1 MKLTQ
6 VTKLTTGVP
15 GLDRL
20 THGGIP
26 EGRATLLSG
35 KSGTGK
41 SVLALQI
48 AAHLARE
55 GKQPLVLAVEEPPE
69 DLVVTGN
76 TLGFDLSGLIEEGRL
91 RISDATRP
99 MAGPVVVAGEYDLGG
114 LLHRIGATVRETKAR
129 VVVLDSVTALFS
141 PRPPQELMRS
151 LFFQLVHAL
160 REMDVTALLL
170 AEAEEAHGPLTT
182 LGVED
187 YVCDMVLVLRNTVD
201 GERRRRSIEINK
213 YRRSAHYKGEYP
225 CTITSKG
232 LAIFPMAIGRALPS
246 TEDRYSSGAPGLD
259 TMLAGGLFRDSI
271 VIVRGPTG
279 SGKTILAGLYA
290 HAGAARGERVVYHG
304 FEEPQPMLMRNFARI
319 GLPMEELYDKGLLR
333 VICRYPESTG
343 LEDLLVMLRD
353 GIEEFQPAL
362 VVLDSIS
369 SIEHAS
375 SQKGFRQFM
384 IGVASMLRE
393 TGRGALL
400 TQNVRVGTDREAEPP
415 FLSTISDAIVNLD
428 YELERNTMRRTL
440 RVVKMR
446 GSEHDVRPAR
456 LVIGKGG
463 VRVEPDAALASP
475 SEEHLASSLSGLSVL
490 VVEDFADAREAL
502 VALLARAG
510 ARTAAAASAR
520 EARQLLAQGR
530 PPHIIVCD
538 VGLADEDGY
547 SFLGGLRQSGG
558 PLSRIPAVALT
569 AWGRAED
576 RERAAAAGFDAHL
589 VKPVEPAVLVST
601 LLGVAGTSKPP
612 DLSGRVVGA

>member
-1 MKLTQ
+1 MKLTE

-41 SVLALQI
+41 SILALQI

-55 GKQPLVLAVEEPPE
+55 GRQPLVLAVEEPPE
-69 DLVVTGN
+69 DLAVTGN
-76 TLGFDLSGLIEEGRL
+76 TLGFDLSGLVEAGKLRL
-91 RISDATRP
+91 SDATRP
-99 MAGPVVVAGEYDLGG
+99 MSGPVVVAGEYDLGG
-114 LLHRIGATVRETKAR
+114 LLHRIAATVRETKAQ
-129 VVVLDSVTALFS
+129 VVILDSVTALFS

-160 REMDVTALLL
+160 REMDVTAILL

-232 LAIFPMAIGRALPS
+232 LAIFPMALGRALPS
-246 TEDRYSSGAPGLD
+246 TQDRYSSGAPGLD
-259 TMLAGGLFRDSI
+259 TMLSGGLFRDSI

-304 FEEPQPMLMRNFARI
+304 FEEPEPMLVRNFERI
-319 GLPMEELYDKGLLR
+319 GLPMGQLQAKGLLR

-353 GIEEFQPAL
+353 GIEEFQPSL

-400 TQNVRVGTDREAEPP
+400 TQNVRLGSDREQEPP
-415 FLSTISDAIVNLD
+415 FLSTISDAIINLD
-428 YELERNTMRRTL
+428 YVLDTSAMRRTL

-446 GSEHDVRPAR
+446 GSEHDQRPAR
-456 LVIGKGG
+456 LVIGQGG
-463 VRVEPDAALASP
+463 VRVEPDVALGSP
-475 SEEHLASSLSGLSVL
+475 ADERLTGSLAGLFVL
-490 VVEDFADAREAL
+490 VVEDFLDAREAL
-502 VALLARAG
+502 MALLDRAG
-510 ARTAAAASAR
+510 ARAVAAASAS
-520 EARQLLAQGR
+520 EARQVLAQGK
-530 PPHIIVCD
+530 PPDILICD

-547 SFLGGLRQSGG
+547 SLLTSIRKSGAAAA
-558 PLSRIPAVALT
+558 RIPAIALT
-569 AWGRAED
+569 AWGRPED
-576 RERAAAAGFDAHL
+576 RARATAAGFDAHL
-589 VKPVEPAVLVST
+589 VKPVDAAVLVST
-601 LLGVAGTSKPP
+601 LLGVSRTSRPP

>member
-1 MKLTQ
+1 
-6 VTKLTTGVP
+6 
-15 GLDRL
+15 
-20 THGGIP
+20 
-26 EGRATLLSG
+26 
-35 KSGTGK
+35 
-41 SVLALQI
+41 
-48 AAHLARE
+48 
-55 GKQPLVLAVEEPPE
+55 
-69 DLVVTGN
+69 VV
-76 TLGFDLSGLIEEGRL
+76 S
-91 RISDATRP
+91 
-99 MAGPVVVAGEYDLGG
+99 GEYDLGG
-114 LLHRIGATVRETKAR
+114 LLHRIAATVRETRAR

-141 PRPPQELMRS
+141 PRPPQELLRS

-160 REMDVTALLL
+160 REMDVTAVLL

-232 LAIFPMAIGRALPS
+232 LAIFPMTVGRSLPS
-246 TEDRYSSGAPGLD
+246 TQDRYSSGAPGLD
-259 TMLAGGLFRDSI
+259 TMLSGGLFRDSI

-304 FEEPQPMLMRNFARI
+304 FEEPQPMLLRNFERI

-353 GIEEFQPAL
+353 GIEEFQPSL

-400 TQNVRVGTDREAEPP
+400 TQNVRIGSDREAEPP
-415 FLSTISDAIVNLD
+415 FLSTISDAIINLD
-428 YELERNTMRRTL
+428 YELDRSAMRRTL

-446 GSEHDVRPAR
+446 GSEHDQRPAR

-463 VRVEPDAALASP
+463 VRVEPDAALGSP
-475 SEEHLASSLSGLSVL
+475 ADERLTGSLAGLSVL

-502 VALLARAG
+502 LALLARAG
-510 ARTAAAASAR
+510 ARTASAASAR
-520 EARQLLAQGR
+520 EARQALGSG
-530 PPHIIVCD
+530 PPPDIIICD

-547 SFLGGLRQSGG
+547 SLLTGVRKAGG
-558 PLSRIPAVALT
+558 PAARIPAVALT
-569 AWGRAED
+569 AWGRPED
-576 RERAAAAGFDAHL
+576 RARASAAGFDAHL
-589 VKPVEPAVLVST
+589 VKPVEAAVLVST
-601 LLGVAGTSKPP
+601 LLGVVGTSRPP
-612 DLSGRVVGA
+612 DLSGRVIGA

>member
-1 MKLTQ
+1 MN
-6 VTKLTTGVP
+6 VTEVSKLTTGVP
-15 GLDRL
+15 GFDRIS
-20 THGGIP
+20 HGGIP
-26 EGRATLLSG
+26 EGRATLVTG
-35 KSGTGK
+35 RSGTGK
-41 SVLALQI
+41 SILALQI

-55 GKQPLVLAVEEPPE
+55 GKQPLVLAVEEAPE
-69 DLVVTGN
+69 DLLVTGN
-76 TLGFDLSGLIEEGRL
+76 TLGFDLSGLVAAGRM
-91 RISDATRP
+91 RMSDATRP

-114 LLHRIGATVRETKAR
+114 LLHRIAAIVRETKAR
-129 VVVLDSVTALFS
+129 VVILDSVTALFS
-141 PRPPQELMRS
+141 PRPPQELLRS

-160 REMDVTALLL
+160 RQMDVTSILL

-187 YVCDMVLVLRNTVD
+187 YVCDMVIVLRNTVD

-232 LAIFPMAIGRALPS
+232 LAIFPMALGRPLPS
-246 TEDRYSSGAPGLD
+246 TLDRYSSGAPGLD
-259 TMLAGGLFRDSI
+259 TMLSGGLFRDSI

-304 FEEPQPMLMRNFARI
+304 FEEPQPMLMRNFDRI
-319 GLPMEELYDKGLLR
+319 GLPMEDLYKSGLLR

-353 GIEEFQPAL
+353 GIEEFQPSL

-400 TQNVRVGTDREAEPP
+400 TQNVRIGSDREAEPP
-415 FLSTISDAIVNLD
+415 FLSTIADAIVNLD
-428 YELERNTMRRTL
+428 YELAGTLRRTL

-446 GSEHDVRPAR
+446 GSDHDVRPAR
-456 LVIGKGG
+456 LVIAQGG
-463 VRVEPDAALASP
+463 VRVEPEAALAAP
-475 SEEHLASSLSGLSVL
+475 PDERLASSLSGLSVL
-490 VVEDFADAREAL
+490 VVEDFADARDVL
-502 VALLARAG
+502 LALLTRAG
-510 ARTAAAASAR
+510 AKAVAAGSAA
-520 EARQLLAQGR
+520 EARQLLAQGQ
-530 PPHIIVCD
+530 PPDIIICD

-547 SFLGGLRQSGG
+547 SFLAGLRKAGG
-558 PLSRIPAVALT
+558 RLGRTPAVALT
-569 AWGRAED
+569 AWGRPED
-576 RERAAAAGFDAHL
+576 RERARAAGFDAHL
-589 VKPVEPAVLVST
+589 VKPVEPSVLVST
-601 LLGVAGTSKPP
+601 LLGVAQTSGPP
-612 DLSGRVVGA
+612 SLPGRVVGA

>member
-1 MKLTQ
+1 MKLTE

-26 EGRATLLSG
+26 EGRATLVSG

-41 SVLALQI
+41 SILALQI

-55 GKQPLVLAVEEPPE
+55 GKHPLVLAVEEAPE
-69 DLVVTGN
+69 DLAVTGN
-76 TLGFDLSGLIEEGRL
+76 TLGFDLSGLIESGQL

-114 LLHRIGATVRETKAR
+114 LLHRIAATVRETQAR

-151 LFFQLVHAL
+151 LFFQLVHFL
-160 REMDVTALLL
+160 RQLDVTALLL

-232 LAIFPMAIGRALPS
+232 LAIFPMAIGRTLPS
-246 TEDRYSSGAPGLD
+246 TQDRYSSGAPGLD
-259 TMLAGGLFRDSI
+259 TMLSGGLFRDSI

-304 FEEPQPMLMRNFARI
+304 FEEPQPMLLRNFERI
-319 GLPMEELYDKGLLR
+319 GLPMEELHDKGLLR
-333 VICRYPESTG
+333 VMCRYPESTG

-400 TQNVRVGTDREAEPP
+400 TQNVRHESDRESDPP

-428 YELERNTMRRTL
+428 YELERGTLRRSL

-463 VRVEPDAALASP
+463 VRVEPDVALASP
-475 SEEHLASSLSGLSVL
+475 SEEQLASSLSGLSVL
-490 VVEDFADAREAL
+490 VVEDFADARDA
-502 VALLARAG
+502 VVSLLTRAG
-510 ARTAAAASAR
+510 AQTTAAASAS
-520 EARQLLAQGR
+520 EARQALSRGV
-530 PPHIIVCD
+530 PPDIIVCD

-547 SFLGGLRQSGG
+547 SFLSGLRRSGG
-558 PLSRIPAVALT
+558 PLARVPAVALT
-569 AWGRAED
+569 AWGRPED
-576 RERAAAAGFDAHL
+576 RERSTAAGFDAHL
-589 VKPVEPAVLVST
+589 VKPVEPTVLVST
-601 LLGVAGTSKPP
+601 LLGVARTSRPP
-612 DLSGRVVGA
+612 DLSGRVVGV

>member
-1 MKLTQ
+1 MKLTE

-26 EGRATLLSG
+26 EGRATLLTG

-41 SVLALQI
+41 SILALQI

-55 GKQPLVLAVEEPPE
+55 GQQPLVLAVEEPPE
-69 DLVVTGN
+69 DLAVTGN
-76 TLGFDLSGLIEEGRL
+76 TLGFDLSGLMEAGRL

-129 VVVLDSVTALFS
+129 VVVLDSVTALLS
-141 PRPPQELMRS
+141 PRPPQELLRS

-160 REMDVTALLL
+160 RQLDVTAILL
-170 AEAEEAHGPLTT
+170 AEAEEAYGPLTT

-187 YVCDMVLVLRNTVD
+187 YVCDMVVVLRNTVD

-232 LAIFPMAIGRALPS
+232 LAIFPMAVGRALPS
-246 TEDRYSSGAPGLD
+246 TQDRYSSGAPGLD
-259 TMLAGGLFRDSI
+259 TMLSGGLFRDSI

-304 FEEPQPMLMRNFARI
+304 FEEPQPMLMRNFERI
-319 GLPMEELYDKGLLR
+319 GLPMEGLHAKGLLR

-353 GIEEFQPAL
+353 GIEEFQPSL
-362 VVLDSIS
+362 VILDSIS
-369 SIEHAS
+369 SIEHAT

-400 TQNVRVGTDREAEPP
+400 TQNVRIGSERDADPP

-428 YELERNTMRRTL
+428 YALEGGTLRRTL

-446 GSEHDVRPAR
+446 GTEHDVRPAR
-456 LVIGKGG
+456 LVITRGG
-463 VRVEPDAALASP
+463 VRVEPDVALAGAAD
-475 SEEHLASSLSGLSVL
+475 ENLAQSLSGMSVL
-490 VVEDFADAREAL
+490 VVEDFPDAREAL
-502 VALLARAG
+502 MALLSRAG
-510 ARTAAAASAR
+510 ARTTCVGSAS
-520 EARQLLAQGR
+520 EARQVLSQGD
-530 PPHIIVCD
+530 PPDIIVCD
-538 VGLADEDGY
+538 IGLAEEDGY
-547 SFLGGLRQSGG
+547 SFVRRLRQSGG
-558 PLSRIPAVALT
+558 RVARTPAVALT
-569 AWGRAED
+569 AWGRPED
-576 RERAAAAGFDAHL
+576 RDRATAAGFDAHL
-589 VKPVEPAVLVST
+589 VKPVEASVLVSA
-601 LLGVAGTSKPP
+601 LLGVAGTSRPP
-612 DLSGRVVGA
+612 DLPGRIVGA

>member
-1 MKLTQ
+1 MKLTA

-26 EGRATLLSG
+26 EGRATLLTG
-35 KSGTGK
+35 RSGTGK
-41 SVLALQI
+41 SILALQI

-55 GKQPLVLAVEEPPE
+55 GLQPLVLAVEELPE
-69 DLVVTGN
+69 DLAVTGN
-76 TLGFDLSGLIEEGRL
+76 TLGFDLTGLVEAGKM

-114 LLHRIGATVRETKAR
+114 LLHRIAATVRETKAR

-141 PRPPQELMRS
+141 PRPPQELLRS

-160 REMDVTALLL
+160 REMNVTAILL
-170 AEAEEAHGPLTT
+170 AEAEEAYGPLTT

-187 YVCDMVLVLRNTVD
+187 YVCDMVVILRNTVD
-201 GERRRRSIEINK
+201 GERRRRSIEISK

-232 LAIFPMAIGRALPS
+232 LAIFPMAVGRQMPS
-246 TEDRYSSGAPGLD
+246 TQDRYSSGAPGLD

-304 FEEPQPMLMRNFARI
+304 FEEPLPMLMRNFERI
-319 GLPMEELYDKGLLR
+319 GLPMDEYYDKGLLR
-333 VICRYPESTG
+333 IICRYPESTG

-353 GIEEFQPAL
+353 GIEEFQPSL

-369 SIEHAS
+369 SIEHAT

-400 TQNVRVGTDREAEPP
+400 TQNVRSATERESDPP
-415 FLSTISDAIVNLD
+415 FLSTISDAILNLD
-428 YELERNTMRRTL
+428 YELDRGTLRRSL

-446 GSEHDVRPAR
+446 GTEHDVRPAR
-456 LVIGKGG
+456 LVITRGG

-475 SEEHLASSLSGLSVL
+475 SEEQLAGSLSGLGVL

-502 VALLARAG
+502 MALLTRAG
-510 ARTAAAASAR
+510 ARAMSAASAS
-520 EARQLLAQGR
+520 EARQILGQG
-530 PPHIIVCD
+530 PPPDILVCD

-547 SFLGGLRQSGG
+547 TFLSSLRRSGG
-558 PLSRIPAVALT
+558 PAARIPAVALT
-569 AWGRAED
+569 AWGRPED
-576 RERAAAAGFDAHL
+576 RERANAAGFDAHL
-589 VKPVEPAVLVST
+589 VKPAEPTVLIST
-601 LLGVAGTSKPP
+601 LLGVARTSRPP
-612 DLSGRVVGA
+612 NLSGRIVGA

>member
-1 MKLTQ
+1 MKLTE

-26 EGRATLLSG
+26 EGRATLVTG

-41 SVLALQI
+41 SIIALQM

-69 DLVVTGN
+69 DLAVTGN
-76 TLGFDLSGLIEEGRL
+76 TLGFDLTGLMESGRL

-114 LLHRIGATVRETKAR
+114 LLHRIAATVRETKAR
-129 VVVLDSVTALFS
+129 VVILDSVTALFS
-141 PRPPQELMRS
+141 PRPPQELLRS

-160 REMDVTALLL
+160 RELDVTAILL

-187 YVCDMVLVLRNTVD
+187 YVCDMVLILRNTVD

-232 LAIFPMAIGRALPS
+232 LAIFPMAIGKALPS
-246 TEDRYSSGAPGLD
+246 TQDRYSSGAPGLD
-259 TMLAGGLFRDSI
+259 TMLSGGLFRDSI

-290 HAGAARGERVVYHG
+290 HAGASRGERVVYHG
-304 FEEPQPMLMRNFARI
+304 FEEPQPMLMRNFERI
-319 GLPMEELYDKGLLR
+319 GLPMGELYEKGLLR

-428 YELERNTMRRTL
+428 YELEKGPLRRTL

-446 GSEHDVRPAR
+446 GSDHDVRPAR
-456 LVIGKGG
+456 LVIARGG
-463 VRVEPDAALASP
+463 VRVEPDAAVGSP
-475 SEEHLASSLSGLSVL
+475 AEEHLASALAGLTVL
-490 VVEDFADAREAL
+490 VVEDFHDAREAL
-502 VALLARAG
+502 TALLTRAG
-510 ARTAAAASAR
+510 ARTLSAGSAS
-520 EARQLLAQGR
+520 EARRVLSSGE
-530 PPHIIVCD
+530 PPDVIVCD
-538 VGLADEDGY
+538 VGLTDEDGY
-547 SFLGGLRQSGG
+547 SLLAGLRRSGG
-558 PLSRIPAVALT
+558 PASRIPAVALT
-569 AWGRAED
+569 AWGRPED
-576 RERAAAAGFDAHL
+576 RERSTAAGFDAHL

-601 LLGVAGTSKPP
+601 LLGVTRTSRPP
-612 DLSGRVVGA
+612 GLSGRVVGA

>member
-1 MKLTQ
+1 MKLTE

-26 EGRATLLSG
+26 EGRATLVTG
-35 KSGTGK
+35 RAGTGK
-41 SVLALQI
+41 SILALQI
-48 AAHLARE
+48 AAHLA
-55 GKQPLVLAVEEPPE
+55 GQGMQPLVLAVEEPPE
-69 DLVVTGN
+69 DLAVTGN
-76 TLGFDLSGLIEEGRL
+76 TLGFDLSGLIDAGKM

-99 MAGPVVVAGEYDLGG
+99 MSGPVVVAGEYDLGG
-114 LLHRIGATVRETKAR
+114 LLHRIAATVKETKAR
-129 VVVLDSVTALFS
+129 VVILDSVTALFS
-141 PRPPQELMRS
+141 PRPPQELLRS

-160 REMDVTALLL
+160 REMDVTALML
-170 AEAEEAHGPLTT
+170 AEAEEAHGALTT

-232 LAIFPMAIGRALPS
+232 LAIFPMAVGRALPS
-246 TEDRYSSGAPGLD
+246 TQDRYSSGAPGLD

-290 HAGAARGERVVYHG
+290 HAGASRGERVVYHG
-304 FEEPQPMLMRNFARI
+304 FEEPQPMLMRNFDRI
-319 GLPMEELYDKGLLR
+319 GLPMDKLYEKGLLR

-369 SIEHAS
+369 SIEHAT

-428 YELERNTMRRTL
+428 YEMERNTLRRTL

-456 LVIGKGG
+456 LVITRGG
-463 VRVEPDAALASP
+463 VRVEPDVALASP
-475 SEEHLASSLSGLSVL
+475 AEEQLASSLSGLRVL
-490 VVEDFADAREAL
+490 VVEDFADARESL
-502 VALLARAG
+502 MALLTRAG
-510 ARTAAAASAR
+510 ARTMSAGSAT
-520 EARQLLAQGR
+520 EARQVLAADGA
-530 PPHIIVCD
+530 PDIIVCD

-547 SFLGGLRQSGG
+547 SLLASLRRSGG
-558 PLSRIPAVALT
+558 PLARVPAVALT
-569 AWGRAED
+569 AWGRPED
-576 RERAAAAGFDAHL
+576 RERSTAAGFEAHL
-589 VKPVEPAVLVST
+589 VKPVEPAILVST
-601 LLGVAGTSKPP
+601 LLGVARTARPP
-612 DLSGRVVGA
+612 DLSGRIVGP

>member
-1 MKLTQ
+1 MKLTE

-26 EGRATLLSG
+26 EGRATLVTG
-35 KSGTGK
+35 RSGTGK
-41 SVLALQI
+41 SILALQI

-55 GKQPLVLAVEEPPE
+55 GHQPLVLAVEEQPE
-69 DLVVTGN
+69 DLAVTGN
-76 TLGFDLSGLIEEGRL
+76 TLGFDLSSLMEAGRL
-91 RISDATRP
+91 KISDATRP

-114 LLHRIGATVRETKAR
+114 LLHRIAATVREFKAQ
-129 VVVLDSVTALFS
+129 VVILDSVTALFS
-141 PRPPQELMRS
+141 PRPPQELLRS
-151 LFFQLVHAL
+151 LFFQLVHSL
-160 REMDVTALLL
+160 RQLGVTAILL
-170 AEAEEAHGPLTT
+170 AEAEEVYGQLTT

-232 LAIFPMAIGRALPS
+232 LAIFPMAMGRTLPS
-246 TEDRYSSGAPGLD
+246 TQDRYSSGAPGLD

-279 SGKTILAGLYA
+279 SGKTIMAGLYA
-290 HAGAARGERVVYHG
+290 HAGASRGERVVYHG
-304 FEEPQPMLMRNFARI
+304 FEEPLPMLMRNFERI
-319 GLPMEELYDKGLLR
+319 GLPMDKLYDQGVLR

-353 GIEEFQPAL
+353 GIEEFQPSL

-369 SIEHAS
+369 SIEHAT

-400 TQNVRVGTDREAEPP
+400 TQNVRIGSEREAEPP
-415 FLSTISDAIVNLD
+415 FLSTIADAIVNLD
-428 YELERNTMRRTL
+428 YELERNTLRRTL

-446 GSEHDVRPAR
+446 GSDHDVRPAR
-456 LVIGKGG
+456 LVITRGG
-463 VRVEPDAALASP
+463 VHVEPDAALVSP
-475 SEEHLASSLSGLSVL
+475 VEEQLASSLAGLQVL
-490 VVEDFADAREAL
+490 VVEDFPDAREAL
-502 VALLARAG
+502 IALLARAG
-510 ARTAAAASAR
+510 ARAMAAASAS
-520 EARQLLAQGR
+520 EARLILSSG
-530 PPHIIVCD
+530 PPPDVLICD

-547 SFLGGLRQSGG
+547 ALLASLRQSGG
-558 PLSRIPAVALT
+558 PAARIPAVALT

-576 RERAAAAGFDAHL
+576 RERSNAAGFDAHL

-601 LLGVAGTSKPP
+601 LLGVAGTARPP
-612 DLSGRVVGA
+612 GLSGRVVGA